1 MKKSVIIA
9 VGLLMGLVAQ
19 AQDGFPLQFVGN
31 DGEIIPDGT
40 VLNLTDIEEDFFG
53 DLQMPSGISVMNVGD
68 EMVYGGATYTIIA
81 ITNGRFQTCFPL
93 YCMTQEEVGTYET
106 GAGAILPDQLMDM
119 QTEFFP
125 DGDGTCFVTYQ
136 LQTYRKVG
144 KNYFPDE
151 DGPTITLR
159 FATDPDGI
167 GSIKGDKV
175 QSVTYYGLSG
185 QKVEHP
191 RRGIFMK
198 KTTFADGSFTVRKC
212 VLR

>member
-106 GAGAILPDQLMDM
+106 G
-119 QTEFFP
+119 

-159 FATDPDGI
+159 FATDPDGL
-167 GSIKGDKV
+167 GSIKGDKG

-185 QKVEHP
+185 QKVERP
-191 RRGIFMK
+191 GRGIFMK
-198 KTTFADGSFTVRKC
+198 KTTFSDGSFTVRKC

>member
-1 MKKSVIIA
+1 
-9 VGLLMGLVAQ
+9 
-19 AQDGFPLQFVGN
+19 
-31 DGEIIPDGT
+31 
-40 VLNLTDIEEDFFG
+40 
-53 DLQMPSGISVMNVGD
+53 
-68 EMVYGGATYTIIA
+68 
-81 ITNGRFQTCFPL
+81 
-93 YCMTQEEVGTYET
+93 MTQEEVGTYET
-106 GAGAILPDQLMDM
+106 GAGAILPNQLMDM

-185 QKVEHP
+185 QKVERP
-191 RRGIFMK
+191 GRGIFMK

>member
-93 YCMTQEEVGTYET
+93 HCMTQEEVGTYET
-106 GAGAILPDQLMDM
+106 GADAILPGQLKDM

-144 KNYFPDE
+144 KNYFPD
-151 DGPTITLR
+151 
-159 FATDPDGI
+159 
-167 GSIKGDKV
+167 
-175 QSVTYYGLSG
+175 
-185 QKVEHP
+185 
-191 RRGIFMK
+191 
-198 KTTFADGSFTVRKC
+198 
-212 VLR
+212 